1 MITMPL
7 FGDQS
12 KNSMMAKKHGISV
25 HLGKGSV
32 TKENVVAA
40 IREIIDN
47 PELVGYYYRI
57 S

>member
-12 KNSMMAKKHGISV
+12 KNSMMAKKHGIAV
-25 HLGKGSV
+25 HLGKGTVS
-32 TKENVVAA
+32 KETVVAA

-47 PELVGYYYRI
+47 PE
-57 S
+57 